1 MTKIKTDEDIIVK
14 NGEKL
19 IKDIV
24 GEAPTVQ
31 QKFEESS
38 LMTESKCR
46 WFGSGFIG
54 KTFEIWLNCLE
65 ILWKECQDTLHY

>member
-1 MTKIKTDEDIIVK
+1 MHSSPQKKAVHKPVMTKIKTDEDIIVK

-31 QKFEESS
+31 QKYD
-38 LMTESKCR
+38 LVSK
-46 WFGSGFIG
+46 
-54 KTFEIWLNCLE
+54 N
-65 ILWKECQDTLHY
+65 